1 MPIPENFKYD
11 VRVRERMLKRGLL
24 TEGELTKHVEAL
36 ADVTDQVI
44 EVELKQPALV
54 KESERVE
61 RVVTRAAPRPVVA
74 AMPVRSLENELNDID
89 DDDDDEFDDDEDDDV
104 KVKAK
109 AATKAAADKAA
120 AEKAAAPVA
129 EPKVAAAESAA
140 EDDEDE
146 DDEDEDDEDEDDEDE
161 DEDDEKEEET
171 AT

>member
-24 TEGELTKHVEAL
+24 TESELTKHVDGL

-61 RVVTRAAPRPVVA
+61 RVVSRSAPRPVVA
-74 AMPVRSLENELNDID
+74 HVPAVRSLENELNDID
-89 DDDDDEFDDDEDDDV
+89 DDEDDL
-104 KVKAK
+104 
-109 AATKAAADKAA
+109 
-120 AEKAAAPVA
+120 
-129 EPKVAAAESAA
+129 
-140 EDDEDE
+140 DDEDE
-146 DDEDEDDEDEDDEDE
+146 DDLKAKPAAKAAAAVEKPVVAEKPVAAEPAADSAEAEDEDEDDDDDEDEDD
-161 DEDDEKEEET
+161 DDDDDDDAEPEESPEK

>member
-61 RVVTRAAPRPVVA
+61 RVVTRTAPRPVVA
-74 AMPVRSLENELNDID
+74 SMPVRSLENELNDID
-89 DDDDDEFDDDEDDDV
+89 DDDDDFDDEDDDV
-104 KVKAK
+104 KAK
-109 AATKAAADKAA
+109 AAPKAA
-120 AEKAAAPVA
+120 AEKAAAEKAAAEKAAEKPAAPVA
-129 EPKVAAAESAA
+129 ETKAAESESES

-146 DDEDEDDEDEDDEDE
+146 DDEDDEDD
-161 DEDDEKEEET
+161 
-171 AT
+171 